1 MKGYRRMKKRRAQS
15 FCVMMAFILFLTVAE
30 PVLATTI
37 SDLQDDIKNQ
47 QSQLNS
53 VNQQIAG
60 YQSAQEGLGEEIDDL
75 DAEMVALL
83 TDINLIQEAIETKEE
98 EIANTQVAYDEA
110 VADKDEQYESMKV
123 RIKFMYE
130 KGDSSYLQLFL
141 GAKNMSDIMNKAH
154 YIEELYEYDRKL
166 LEQYEATVQQVAEL
180 QDKLEEEKSE
190 LVTSKAEL
198 EEEQAYVNEVLE
210 QKQQEYENYSVVLAK
225 AKREAAAYTAKIK
238 QETAQIKKLEE
249 EERKRKEEEERKRR
263 EEEERKRKEEE
274 ERRKAAEQAA
284 NAQQNGADSSDD
296 SDDSDDSDSS
306 DSSDTSQTSDS
317 SNSSKSSDSTGDSS
331 SARPSSSGSSKGQQI
346 ADFACK
352 YIGNPYVAGGTSL
365 TNGADC
371 SGFVL
376 AVYQA
381 FGYSLPRSS
390 YAQAGAGKG
399 VSYSEAQPGDIIY
412 YGGHV
417 GIYIGN
423 GQIVH
428 ASTERSGIKITS
440 ATYRSIITVRR
451 IV

>member
-1 MKGYRRMKKRRAQS
+1 MKGYRKMKRRRTQIW
-15 FCVMMAFILFLTVAE
+15 CVMLSFILFLMAAE

-37 SDLQDDIKNQ
+37 SDLQKDIKDK
-47 QSQLNS
+47 QSQLNN

-60 YQSAQEGLGEEIDDL
+60 YQDAQEGLEEEISDL

-83 TDINLIQEAIETKEE
+83 TDINLIQEAIEDKVED
-98 EIANTQVAYDEA
+98 IANTQIAYDEA
-110 VADKDEQYESMKV
+110 EAIKDEQYESMKI

-141 GAKNMSDIMNKAH
+141 GAQSMSDMMNKAN

-166 LEQYEATVQQVAEL
+166 LEEYEATVQQVAAL
-180 QDKLEEEKSE
+180 QDQLEEEKSE
-190 LVTSKAEL
+190 LETSKTEL
-198 EEEQAYVNEVLE
+198 QEEQAYVNEVLA
-210 QKQQEYENYSVVLAK
+210 QKQEEYENYSVVLAK

-238 QETAQIKKLEE
+238 QETAQIRKL
-249 EERKRKEEEERKRR
+249 EEEERKRR
-263 EEEERKRKEEE
+263 EEEERRRREEEERKRKEEE
-274 ERRKAAEQAA
+274 RRRAEQEAA
-284 NAQQNGADSSDD
+284 NEGQNDTEDPEEEESSDH
-296 SDDSDDSDSS
+296 SERNDDSDS
-306 DSSDTSQTSDS
+306 DKKPDNS
-317 SNSSKSSDSTGDSS
+317 SNK
-331 SARPSSSGSSKGQQI
+331 PSSSGGGKGQQI

-352 YIGNPYVAGGTSL
+352 YIGCPYVAGGTSL

-371 SGFVL
+371 SGFVM

-390 YAQAGAGKG
+390 YAQSGAGKG

-428 ASTERSGIKITS
+428 ASTERTGIKITS

>member
-1 MKGYRRMKKRRAQS
+1 MKGYWKMRRKGTRI
-15 FCVMMAFILFLTVAE
+15 FCVMMVFLLFMLTTE

-37 SDLQDDIKNQ
+37 SGLQEDIKRN
-47 QSQLNS
+47 QSQLNN

-60 YQSAQEGLGEEIDDL
+60 YQDAQEGVEEEISDL

-83 TDINLIQEAIETKEE
+83 TDINLIQEAIAEKEE
-98 EIANTQVAYDEA
+98 DIANTQVAYDEA
-110 VADKDEQYESMKV
+110 VAEKDEQYESMKV

-130 KGDSSYLQLFL
+130 KGDQSYLQLFL
-141 GAKNMSDIMNKAH
+141 GAQSMSDMMNKAH
-154 YIEELYEYDRKL
+154 YIEQLYEYDRTL
-166 LEQYEATVQQVAEL
+166 LEQYEATVQQVAQL
-180 QDKLEEEKSE
+180 QDRLEEEKSE
-190 LVTSKAEL
+190 LVTSKTEL
-198 EEEQAYVNEVLE
+198 EEQQDYVNEVLE
-210 QKQQEYENYSVVLAK
+210 QKRQEYENYNAVLAK

-238 QETAQIKKLEE
+238 QETAQIRKL
-249 EERKRKEEEERKRR
+249 EEEERKRR

-274 ERRKAAEQAA
+274 ERRRKQEEERRKAEQEA
-284 NAQQNGADSSDD
+284 NGEQQDDPGTTDDEDTSETEDKTEKSDD
-296 SDDSDDSDSS
+296 SKKPD
-306 DSSDTSQTSDS
+306 DTSG
-317 SNSSKSSDSTGDSS
+317 KP
-331 SARPSSSGSSKGQQI
+331 ASSGSSKGQEI
-346 ADFACK
+346 AKYACK
-352 YIGNPYVAGGTSL
+352 YVGYPYVAGGTSL

-376 AVYQA
+376 AVYKN

-390 YAQAGAGKG
+390 YAQSGAGRG

-440 ATYRSIITVRR
+440 ATYRNIITVRR